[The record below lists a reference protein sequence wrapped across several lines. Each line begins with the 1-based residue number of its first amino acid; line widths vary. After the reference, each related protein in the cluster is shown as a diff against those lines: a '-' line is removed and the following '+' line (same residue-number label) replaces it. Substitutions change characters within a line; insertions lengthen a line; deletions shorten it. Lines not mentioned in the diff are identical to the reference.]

1 MCLMITLAI
10 PDLDQTCNHQIQYR
24 EQTTPNQSNTNTV
37 DNYLKLSKNSVIITV
52 QGLGLD

>member
-24 EQTTPNQSNTNTV
+24 EQTTPNQSNTNGV